1 MKNLF
6 IEYPKCSTCQKAKKH
21 LERMG
26 VDFIDRPIKEGVT
39 KEELQIWI
47 PLSNKPIQKFFNTSG
62 QLYRNGNYKERL
74 PQMSDNEKMEA
85 LASDGMLV
93 KRPLLVGDNFV
104 LVGYNEKEYDEIGEK
119 YGKKQ

>member
-1 MKNLF
+1 MYF
-6 IEYPKCSTCQKAKKH
+6 INYSKCSTCQKAKKH

-26 VDFIDRPIKEGVT
+26 VDFIDRPIKEGVI

-93 KRPLLVGDNFV
+93 KRPLLIKEDLV
-104 LVGYNEKEYDEIGEK
+104 LIGFKEEEWAENLK
-119 YGKKQ
+119 